1 MSSFNVTIDNDLADL
16 IPGYLEN
23 RSKDV
28 ETINHLIAG
37 GNIEEIKVLAHRM
50 KGSGGGYGFDQITEI
65 GKNMENA
72 AKNSDIPQIIVQVK
86 ELQNFLN
93 NVNIVYS
100 SE

>member
-1 MSSFNVTIDNDLADL
+1 MSAINVTVDNDLADL

-23 RSKDV
+23 RRKDI
-28 ETINHLIAG
+28 EKINLLIAG

-72 AKNSDIPQIIVQVK
+72 AKNSDISLIIEQVK
-86 ELQNFLN
+86 ELQNYLDN
-93 NVNIVYS
+93 INVIYS